1 MIIVISILQCT
12 SSTPLVR
19 VSGFLDITEWIS
31 SIRKHAETSNPLLQ
45 SFEGI
50 FKSLVEQVGVNLS
63 CVYGCMSECLLNDE
77 DVRGPSIQSGCE
89 TVPQAVRRD
98 SLVNSSFYNPLVETT
113 LDLTCGNSL
122 LQLAEK
128 KCLGFAEDLFAL
140 FQVPVKNCAQ
150 FGVEKAIDYLSTLGL
165 DSDPLLQQ
173 DDILEVKVNQLGQP
187 DASMQEETD
196 DYLITV
202 CLPALMMSDCLQ
214 EDTFLILSQE
224 DRRFSVLVFDLD
236 TDSWIMIDLASVGQ
250 PPEEAFDRSPG
261 AIDGSCH
268 FLFAI
273 GLLLHRIA
281 KEETI
286 DVSGCDL
293 LNIVVK
299 AKMIQQQI
307 QISLL
312 GTNRVWRPAICKLV
326 IQKMFYCLLNFQIVL
341 LFLFVK
347 SYVQQC
353 HVKPRKSRQKKEI
366 NVTVR
371 W

>member
-1 MIIVISILQCT
+1 
-12 SSTPLVR
+12 
-19 VSGFLDITEWIS
+19 
-31 SIRKHAETSNPLLQ
+31 
-45 SFEGI
+45 
-50 FKSLVEQVGVNLS
+50 
-63 CVYGCMSECLLNDE
+63 
-77 DVRGPSIQSGCE
+77 
-89 TVPQAVRRD
+89 VPQAVRRD

-250 PPEEAFDRSPG
+250 PPEEALDRSSG
-261 AIDGSCH
+261 AIDGRCH
-268 FLFAI
+268 FRLSI
-273 GLLLHRIA
+273 GLLLHRIT
-281 KEETI
+281 KEEAV

-293 LNIVVK
+293 LDIAANAILVE
-299 AKMIQQQI
+299 QQVQI
-307 QISLL
+307 ALL
-312 GTNRVWRPAICKLV
+312 GSNRVRRPTVGKLV
-326 IQKMFYCLLNFQIVL
+326 IQKVLYCLFDCQVVL
-341 LFLFVK
+341 LFMFME
-347 SYVQQC
+347 SHVQQC